1 LTPLRAEGDP
11 SAETQ
16 GIDGET
22 DLREGLAKVAAL
34 PERRALRI
42 GAR

>member
-1 LTPLRAEGDP
+1 VGHSSDGIYARYAGI
-11 SAETQ
+11 
-16 GIDGET
+16 IDGET
-22 DLREGLAKVAAL
+22 DLRDGLAKVAAL